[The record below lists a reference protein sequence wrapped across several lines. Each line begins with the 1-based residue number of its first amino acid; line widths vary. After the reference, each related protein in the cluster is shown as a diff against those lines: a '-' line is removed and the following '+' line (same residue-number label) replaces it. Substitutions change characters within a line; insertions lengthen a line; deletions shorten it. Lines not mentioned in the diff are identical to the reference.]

1 MKISNKLGL
10 LAVVGL
16 IVVAVGISMAGIVPY
31 SGDGVHLL
39 TLSSTTSTYQ
49 DTGIALFGLRSTDST
64 VEGGLFLKAGNWS
77 DTVLADKTAYGCGT
91 PKIFWGSASGTAGT
105 FYALTSDTTGKVT
118 VSTTFSDSETS
129 SGSWSSSFTS
139 SSGSC
144 ISTFISPAE
153 MSSASFVFCDSSL
166 PGQSVTSA
174 LLESSDNISF
184 SSPFEDTIFVNGF
197 DTIVDKARI
206 IVVAGGKII
215 GDTNMSM
222 VSADNY
228 AYVIVGFDS
237 GVTDMYF
244 IFWDA
249 SQAKY
254 LIDMKTV
261 SVGVTSTTIT
271 GGTGGAN
278 ATNVGNITSVTLYV
292 NPLSPAANNVAQ
304 VDIVD
309 VANDAGPNVDGF
321 VFVDSNTSGFDTR
334 MPNTVFEINLYDTE
348 GNQITSLP
356 SGNTFLLVLQYG
368 KYNSNYNSL
377 KLLHLNSATNAWE
390 AVSNSTADSTNQRI
404 VAYVSSFSKF
414 AIGNVSSSSSVASSD
429 DNNCVVSMAT
439 SSTPFSGIMPT
450 LRGMRDT
457 VLGSSIGRALV
468 SGYYGFAG
476 LLLLAGAGLG
486 LARMQK

>member
-1 MKISNKLGL
+1 
-10 LAVVGL
+10 
-16 IVVAVGISMAGIVPY
+16 MAGIVPY

-39 TLSSTTSTYQ
+39 TLYSTTSTYQ
-49 DTGIALFGLRSTDST
+49 DTGIA
-64 VEGGLFLKAGNWS
+64 
-77 DTVLADKTAYGCGT
+77 
-91 PKIFWGSASGTAGT
+91 
-105 FYALTSDTTGKVT
+105 
-118 VSTTFSDSETS
+118 
-129 SGSWSSSFTS
+129 WSSSFTS

-144 ISTFISPAE
+144 TSTFISPAE
-153 MSSASFVFCDSSL
+153 MSSASFVFCDSDL
-166 PGQSVTSA
+166 AGQSVTSD
-174 LLESSDNISF
+174 LLEWSDTISF
-184 SSPFEDTIFVNGF
+184 ASPFEDTIFVNGF
-197 DTIVDKARI
+197 DTTADKARI
-206 IVVAGGKII
+206 VVVAGGKII

-222 VSADNY
+222 VSNDNY
-228 AYVIVGFDS
+228 AKVRVVFDS

-254 LIDMKTV
+254 EILKKTV

-271 GGTGGAN
+271 GGTGGAS

-309 VANDAGPNVDGF
+309 VANDSGPNVDGF

-334 MPNTVFEINLYDTE
+334 MPNTVFEINLYDTT
-348 GNQITSLP
+348 GDQITSLP
-356 SGNTFLLVLQYG
+356 SGNTFLLVLQYD

-457 VLGSSIGRALV
+457 VLGSLIGRALV